1 MLDRAFAAVYD
12 RVLAGVERAGLAE
25 RRAALLAE
33 ASGRVLEIGAGTGA
47 NLVHLPADA
56 GPVTLTEPSPGMRR
70 RAERRIEL
78 LGRDGV
84 TLVGA
89 GAESLPFPDAAFDTV
104 VSTLTLC
111 TVEDPE
117 RAAGELRRVL
127 VPAGRLL
134 VLEHVGGTDATARW
148 QRRIEPVWRHVARGC
163 RLTRDTR
170 TTLERAG
177 FDVSGVRDW
186 SMPGGGV
193 TGPAIIGVA
202 RAPA

>member
-12 RVLAGVERAGLAE
+12 RVLAGVERAGLAAR
-25 RRAALLAE
+25 RRALVGT

-47 NLVHLPADA
+47 NLEHLPNGLAS
-56 GPVTLTEPSPGMRR
+56 VTLAEPSPGMRR
-70 RAERRIEL
+70 RLARRVVGS
-78 LGRDGV
+78 GRTDV
-84 TLVGA
+84 TVVGA
-89 GAESLPFPDAAFDTV
+89 GAETLPFPDAAFDTV

-111 TVEDPE
+111 TVDDPE
-117 RAAGELRRVL
+117 RVARELRRVL
-127 VPAGRLL
+127 APQGRLL
-134 VLEHVGGTDATARW
+134 LIEHVTGTGATARW

-170 TTLERAG
+170 ATLSDAG
-177 FDVSGVRDW
+177 FDVSGLSDW